1 MPLRG
6 QGGGRHEDGLVTE
19 GGNRGACPL
28 IVPRPVSHVVL
39 LYCVLSCAAVPCPL
53 SCVVLCCVLCCV
65 VLCPVCPHIVTALV
79 ARGRSTLDPRLS
91 MPPLSL
97 PPTIEIFSHFSP
109 PCRAQLSCARV
120 HSAQLCQSAEC
131 PAVTG
136 CHHLNALGKSFPT
149 VLLQILHFKSQHQ

>member
-1 MPLRG
+1 MRVLR
-6 QGGGRHEDGLVTE
+6 L
-19 GGNRGACPL
+19 CP
-28 IVPRPVSHVVL
+28 VL
-39 LYCVLSCAAVPCPL
+39 CPMLYCCAALLCPVSCAAVPCRL
-53 SCVVLCCVLCCV
+53 ACVVLCCVLCCAVSCVLCCV